1 MGKELSKHL
10 NYQRPSDIT
19 KMLYDTKGTLKNN
32 KLVNLFK
39 RELRW
44 LRDGT
49 SLRMK
54 LKLKSQ
60 IK

>member
-19 KMLYDTKGTLKNN
+19 KMLYDTKDTLKNN

-39 RELRW
+39 RELR
-44 LRDGT
+44 
-49 SLRMK
+49 
-54 LKLKSQ
+54 
-60 IK
+60 